1 MVTSRR
7 DEFAQDVGHTL
18 LHTHAEHSHAHVT
31 LRRSERTYS
40 VVCAF
45 PDKSWYPLMDLSRNH
60 AERKTPRTKSKRA
73 RDFADPL
80 RSSAPS
86 RPGEFRPEPLTDP
99 CLTVSHHTARAIP
112 ESCRPP
118 PEPAGSSCFQLAHY
132 GSSAD
137 DPPPSLCGHYSASS
151 LLRGGLPL
159 DAASVLSLSWFN
171 PLAAFPLATTPNFP
185 RSLRSPLPGSA
196 HLYAG
201 CRPARK
207 QAPSELIPRSSNYR
221 GLDIVLAL
229 FDTITVVPFRSSS
242 WKSSDPNFA
251 SGPFPSPLT
260 TTSVRTQQRKGFESY
275 SCKSVRGAYPH
286 QP

>member
-1 MVTSRR
+1 MTDS
-7 DEFAQDVGHTL
+7 L
-18 LHTHAEHSHAHVT
+18 L
-31 LRRSERTYS
+31 
-40 VVCAF
+40 
-45 PDKSWYPLMDLSRNH
+45 RNFCDG
-60 AERKTPRTKSKRA
+60 KNCSSKRHSRHGNVEVIAPAVKA
-73 RDFADPL
+73 RMTQYL
-80 RSSAPS
+80 SAGWILLEASPS
-86 RPGEFRPEPLTDP
+86 RPGEFHPEPLTDP

-118 PEPAGSSCFQLAHY
+118 PKPAGSSCFQLALY

-137 DPPPSLCGHYSASS
+137 DPPPSLHGHYSASS
-151 LLRGGLPL
+151 LLRGDPPL

-171 PLAAFPLATTPNFP
+171 PLAAFPLATTPSFP

-207 QAPSELIPRSSNYR
+207 QAPSELVPRSSNYR
-221 GLDIVLAL
+221 GFDIVLTL

-260 TTSVRTQQRKGFESY
+260 TTSVRTQQRK
-275 SCKSVRGAYPH
+275 VI
-286 QP
+286 